1 MTVTE
6 IPPGKSKLPGPGGK
20 PQIAVR
26 GQLPPEKD
34 WFVGVAAG
42 IGVIALAVA
51 VVALV
56 VAIGNSGSNS
66 TDKASLPVVPAAAPA
81 PAPAAFAGGTLPI
94 SVSEF
99 KLTMTVSS
107 VTAGSKTIQIS
118 NAGAI
123 PHEVL
128 VFHPDASIDAGNL
141 PVGPDGDITEEAPGV
156 NKISDGENLDP
167 GSSKSRQVDLSQ
179 PGTYVFVCNLP
190 GHYKAGMWTKV
201 TVH

>member
-6 IPPGKSKLPGPGGK
+6 IPPGKSTLPGPGEK
-20 PQIAVR
+20 PQIAV
-26 GQLPPEKD
+26 GSQLRPGKD

-56 VAIGNSGSNS
+56 VAIGNSG
-66 TDKASLPVVPAAAPA
+66 TAADKASSLVVPAAAPA
-81 PAPAAFAGGTLPI
+81 SAAFAGGNLPI

-128 VFHPDASIDAGNL
+128 VFHPDASIAGGDL
-141 PVGPDGDITEEAPGV
+141 PVGPDGDIIEEAPGI

-167 GSSKSRQVDLSQ
+167 GSSQSRQVDLSQ